1 MTATTT
7 LPTDV
12 SADSGARRTWLILA
26 VLLGGQF
33 MALLDVTIVN
43 VAMPTISTDLHT
55 SGSTLQL
62 IVAGYTVAY
71 AMLLITGARLGT
83 LFGRRRMFLGGM
95 AGFTLASLICGLAP
109 DTAVLVAARF
119 VQGAAAAAMVPQIIT
134 VIQSEFVGAAR
145 GKALSFY
152 SSVLAVGAVAG
163 QVLGGLLVSAD
174 LFGTGW
180 RPVFLV
186 NVPIGIAVL
195 VLGRKL
201 LPADVRGAARR
212 IDYLGLVTA
221 IPAVLLIVLPL
232 VLGHQQG
239 WPAWTFAAMAAGVV
253 LAIVFVRVERSVSDP
268 LLDLDVIR
276 IPGVAS
282 GMLTVG
288 LAMIA
293 YGGFLF
299 SMVLHLQVGLADS
312 PLRTGLTFA
321 PSGLGFGFA
330 SLYWRRLP
338 ARAHHLLA
346 TLGFLLGGGGFAA
359 VALDLHTGSKA
370 GAGFI
375 GLLIVSG
382 LGLGLG
388 FGALL
393 GHALVNVPPARA
405 ADASGL
411 LTTTLQ
417 LCQVIGVAVFGSLF
431 LTLAAHPVHAASAH
445 AIGTTM
451 GTLAGVL
458 ALAAIGGLF
467 LARAAKRPAVSAG

>member
-163 QVLGGLLVSAD
+163 QVLGGLLLDAD
-174 LFGTGW
+174 VFGLGW
-180 RPVFLV
+180 RVIFLL
-186 NVPIGIAVL
+186 NVPVGAV
-195 VLGRKL
+195 VLSFAVRL
-201 LPADVRGAARR
+201 LPA
-212 IDYLGLVTA
+212 
-221 IPAVLLIVLPL
+221 
-232 VLGHQQG
+232 
-239 WPAWTFAAMAAGVV
+239 
-253 LAIVFVRVERSVSDP
+253 
-268 LLDLDVIR
+268 
-276 IPGVAS
+276 
-282 GMLTVG
+282 
-288 LAMIA
+288 
-293 YGGFLF
+293 
-299 SMVLHLQVGLADS
+299 
-312 PLRTGLTFA
+312 LRTGSR
-321 PSGLGFGFA
+321 PGFDP
-330 SLYWRRLP
+330 L
-338 ARAHHLLA
+338 
-346 TLGFLLGGGGFAA
+346 
-359 VALDLHTGSKA
+359 
-370 GAGFI
+370 
-375 GLLIVSG
+375 
-382 LGLGLG
+382 
-388 FGALL
+388 
-393 GHALVNVPPARA
+393 
-405 ADASGL
+405 
-411 LTTTLQ
+411 
-417 LCQVIGVAVFGSLF
+417 
-431 LTLAAHPVHAASAH
+431 
-445 AIGTTM
+445 
-451 GTLAGVL
+451 GVL
-458 ALAAIGGLF
+458 T
-467 LARAAKRPAVSAG
+467 